1 MSSSEQSWSAEPLVW
16 GQGPNTFEVFLEP
29 TCPFSAR
36 TFAKLDNLLE
46 LMGPENLQ
54 IRIWL
59 QSQPWHLFSGII
71 CRAIVAA
78 STGPSGREAAKQVM
92 ASVFQHREDFEF
104 DDHRSGPNLDVS
116 PNTLIARI
124 EEVSGVEVA
133 ERFQISG
140 LEKVVKQHTRY
151 ARQNGIHE
159 SPTFI
164 INGLIDATVSS
175 GDNIEKWRDRISP
188 A

>member
-1 MSSSEQSWSAEPLVW
+1 MTASNNSWSADPLVW
-16 GQGPNTFEVFLEP
+16 GQGANSFEIFLEP

-36 TFAKLDNLLE
+36 AFAKLDGLLE
-46 LMGPENLQ
+46 LVGPEQLT

-78 STGPSGREAAKQVM
+78 STGPDGRQAARQVM
-92 ASVFQHREDFEF
+92 AAIFEQREAFEF
-104 DDHRSGPNLDVS
+104 EEHRTGRNLDVS
-116 PNTLIARI
+116 PNQLIARI

-133 ERFQISG
+133 EGFQISG

-159 SPTFI
+159 SPTFV
-164 INGLIDATVSS
+164 INGLVNPSVSS
-175 GDNIEKWRDRISP
+175 GDSIEQWRDKIL
-188 A
+188 AT